1 MRIQPNDI
9 ILILSKRGA
18 IRKVRGIK
26 ASTPIKFVRSY
37 GNDTMYLFQK
47 GTQGIITSTDD
58 ALPLILGECDK
69 VDFTSIPP
77 NLEEWLT
84 GIDKEITVYLQS
96 DGQLEV
102 TEDTTDGRIS
112 ISPIIKAHWSQGAPF
127 NNALLIE
134 GKYRQVGCTAIS
146 IGQLLRHFG
155 VEGINGVLYKRGC
168 KKTPAYTTQ
177 TLGIKVDPLPAK
189 AIFDYSRLTQ
199 KAPTATDSKNA
210 VATFLSYIAKSITSD
225 FKDSSTAASPSYAIK
240 VLKELFKMGE
250 VELVLSSQVG
260 AAAFEERIYNELV
273 NGYPVII
280 NGYNEKTGH
289 SFLCDGYD
297 ADSGRFHFNLGW
309 GGTCDGYYLLSAL
322 KPIKN
327 GVTLNYNDRKRIV
340 VVHPIYQWGDANQDG
355 NVDISDVVKVV
366 NDNGSNKPESD
377 INNDGK
383 VDKADPALLVRK
395 IIGK

>member
-1 MRIQPNDI
+1 MCGYQATHGRVG
-9 ILILSKRGA
+9 GA
-18 IRKVRGIK
+18 D
-26 ASTPIKFVRSY
+26 A
-37 GNDTMYLFQK
+37 FQ
-47 GTQGIITSTDD
+47 QDD
-58 ALPLILGECDK
+58 A
-69 VDFTSIPP
+69 
-77 NLEEWLT
+77 
-84 GIDKEITVYLQS
+84 GIS
-96 DGQLEV
+96 DEQLEV
-102 TEDTTDGRIS
+102 TEDAADNNRVSVT
-112 ISPIIKAHWSQGAPF
+112 PIIKAHWSQDTPF
-127 NNALLIE
+127 NNALFIDS
-134 GKYRQVGCTAIS
+134 KYRKVGCTAIS

-155 VEGINGVLYKRGC
+155 VEGINGVTYKRGC

-177 TLGIKVDPLPAK
+177 TLGIKVDSLPAK

-199 KAPTATDSKNA
+199 KAPTATDSKSA
-210 VATFLSYIAKSITSD
+210 VSTFLAYVAKSITSD
-225 FKDSSTAASPSYAIK
+225 FKDSSTAASPSYAVK

-260 AAAFEERIYNELV
+260 AAAFEERIYRELV

-289 SFLCDGYD
+289 SFICDGYD
-297 ADSGRFHFNLGW
+297 AGSGRFHFNLGW

-355 NVDISDVVKVV
+355 NVDISDVVKVA
-366 NDNGSNKPESD
+366 NDSFSGNNKPESD

>member
-1 MRIQPNDI
+1 M
-9 ILILSKRGA
+9 
-18 IRKVRGIK
+18 
-26 ASTPIKFVRSY
+26 
-37 GNDTMYLFQK
+37 
-47 GTQGIITSTDD
+47 D
-58 ALPLILGECDK
+58 A
-69 VDFTSIPP
+69 
-77 NLEEWLT
+77 
-84 GIDKEITVYLQS
+84 EISAYLQS
-96 DGQLEV
+96 DEQLEV
-102 TEDTTDGRIS
+102 TEDAADNNRVSVT
-112 ISPIIKAHWSQGAPF
+112 PIIKAHWSQDTPF
-127 NNALLIE
+127 NNALFIDS
-134 GKYRQVGCTAIS
+134 KYRKVGCTAIS

-155 VEGINGVLYKRGC
+155 VEGINGVTYKRGC

-177 TLGIKVDPLPAK
+177 TLGIKVDSLPAK

-199 KAPTATDSKNA
+199 KAPTATDSKSA
-210 VATFLSYIAKSITSD
+210 VSTFLAYVAKSITSD
-225 FKDSSTAASPSYAIK
+225 FKDSSTAASPSYAVK

-260 AAAFEERIYNELV
+260 AAAFEERIYRELV

-289 SFLCDGYD
+289 SFICDGYD
-297 ADSGRFHFNLGW
+297 AGSGRFHFNLGW

-355 NVDISDVVKVV
+355 NVDISDVVKVA
-366 NDNGSNKPESD
+366 NDSFSGNNKPESD